1 MDHGRGRLAF
11 QAKLLALVCLAEG
24 VPALEGT
31 LAWEQLVPPPPQ
43 LLSDL
48 SKASPEVAR
57 PLVVEEARWHRKA
70 KLTGRPAV
78 AVAA

>member
-24 VPALEGT
+24 VLALEGT
-31 LAWEQLVPPPPQ
+31 LAWEQLVPPPQ
-43 LLSDL
+43 LPSDL

-70 KLTGRPAV
+70 KLTGRQAV

>member
-31 LAWEQLVPPPPQ
+31 LAWEPGPLPPQ
-43 LLSDL
+43 LPSDL

-57 PLVVEEARWHRKA
+57 PLAVEEARWHRKA
-70 KLTGRPAV
+70 KLTGRQAV

>member
-11 QAKLLALVCLAEG
+11 QAKLLAMACLAEG

-31 LAWEQLVPPPPQ
+31 LAWEQLSPQ
-43 LLSDL
+43 LPSDL

-57 PLVVEEARWHRKA
+57 PLAVEEARRHRKA
-70 KLTGRPAV
+70 KLTWRQAV

>member
-11 QAKLLALVCLAEG
+11 QAKLLAMVCLAEG

-31 LAWEQLVPPPPQ
+31 LAWEQLPPQ
-43 LLSDL
+43 LPSDL

-57 PLVVEEARWHRKA
+57 PLAVEEARWHRKA
-70 KLTGRPAV
+70 KLTGRQAV

>member
-11 QAKLLALVCLAEG
+11 QAKLLAMVCLG

-31 LAWEQLVPPPPQ
+31 LAWEQFVPPPPQ
-43 LLSDL
+43 PPSDL

-57 PLVVEEARWHRKA
+57 PLVVEEGRWHRKA
-70 KLTGRPAV
+70 KLTGRQAA

>member
-1 MDHGRGRLAF
+1 MA
-11 QAKLLALVCLAEG
+11 CLAEG

-31 LAWEQLVPPPPQ
+31 LAWEQLMPPPPPQ
-43 LLSDL
+43 LPSDL

-57 PLVVEEARWHRKA
+57 PLAVEEARRHRKA
-70 KLTGRPAV
+70 KLTGRQAV